1 MTSTTLSNLVDDA
14 IDWGPR
20 SLNPFPAQTCFN
32 RTFATLSVYTSS
44 PPASALLRTEPVDN
58 MSATETA
65 KSPVDP
71 APGSELDSMER
82 NGSTNPVLYGLDG
95 LTLYEKKCVL
105 VNREIDAQG
114 MGRYQWYIWGL
125 CGFGYMLD
133 LLWAQAFGLVLKPLQ
148 QEMGFG
154 NNESGN
160 ISMSF
165 NAGLTAGAFVW
176 GFLADII
183 GRRWAFNLTCLISSI
198 FGLCLGASNNYTTFL
213 VLTAFVGVGV
223 GGNIPIDTTIT
234 LEFIPQNKRFLLA
247 CLSIFQPIGVVIC
260 SVIAFGFIPVYS
272 CSPNFSEAEP
282 LPSCNDANPGP
293 LCCARADN
301 MGWRY
306 LLYTLGAITLAIFVL
321 RFFVFKFRETPK
333 YLICRGRDAE
343 AIKTLQHMAKTN
355 GRQCNLTIEV
365 FESLDNEQGSMDSDL
380 STTPALGGGVKRLEL
395 DWRDKT
401 RLELGRYKML
411 FDGFQMT
418 RLTILTWLTYIMDFW
433 GFTVAGFY
441 LPSILALKNGAESV
455 SLSSTYAAYIY
466 TYSPGIVGVLLGAVM
481 YRIPAFGRKWTMV
494 LSAALMGISILLFST
509 VDTRAKNEGLFTME
523 YFFQSMFNAVLYGW
537 TPEAFPA
544 PVRGTACGL
553 AGFWGRLFGIVS
565 PLIAQHLYGRATGPG
580 GDGDINSVLYLAGG
594 VMLGCVITT
603 ALLPT
608 DMMETKDERS

>member
-1 MTSTTLSNLVDDA
+1 MPITRA
-14 IDWGPR
+14 MKP
-20 SLNPFPAQTCFN
+20 LNTG
-32 RTFATLSVYTSS
+32 
-44 PPASALLRTEPVDN
+44 PASEPE
-58 MSATETA
+58 AA
-65 KSPVDP
+65 
-71 APGSELDSMER
+71 R
-82 NGSTNPVLYGLDG
+82 NASTHPFLHGLDG
-95 LTLYEKKCVL
+95 LSLYEKKCVL

-133 LLWAQAFGLVLKPLQ
+133 LLWAQAFGLVLSPLQ
-148 QEMGFG
+148 QELGFG
-154 NNESGN
+154 NDESGN
-160 ISMSF
+160 ISTSF

-176 GFLADII
+176 GILADII
-183 GRRWAFNLTCLISSI
+183 GRRWAFNLTCLISSV
-198 FGLCLGASNNYTTFL
+198 FGLCLGASNSYNIFL

-282 LPSCNDANPGP
+282 LPSCNDNVTQTP
-293 LCCARADN
+293 CCSRADN

-306 LLYTLGAITLAIFVL
+306 LLFTLGAITLSIFIL
-321 RFFVFKFRETPK
+321 RFFIFKFRETPK
-333 YLICRGRDAE
+333 YLLYRGRDDE
-343 AIKTLQHMAKTN
+343 ALQTLQHMAKIN
-355 GRQCNLTIEV
+355 GKQCSLTVEIFDSLES
-365 FESLDNEQGSMDSDL
+365 ERSSLDSS
-380 STTPALGGGVKRLEL
+380 SSSSPALGGTSRHVEWAEKAKSEL
-395 DWRDKT
+395 S
-401 RLELGRYKML
+401 RYKML

-441 LPSILALKNGAESV
+441 LPRILALKNGSESV

-466 TYSPGIVGVLLGAVM
+466 TYAPGIVGVLLGAMM
-481 YRIPAFGRKWTMV
+481 YRIPDFGRKWTMV
-494 LSAALMGISILLFST
+494 LSAALMGTSILLFST
-509 VDTRAKNEGLFTME
+509 VDTRAKNEGLFAME

-544 PVRGTACGL
+544 PVRGTACGI

-565 PLIAQHLYGRATGPG
+565 PLIAQHLYGRSTGSG
-580 GDGDINSVLYLAGG
+580 GEGDINSVLYLAGG
-594 VMLGCVITT
+594 VMLGCVIST

-608 DMMETKDERS
+608 EPMETKDERS